1 MGVTIYTT
9 GAGARLSAAEV
20 ELLAGAVR
28 EHGRATL
35 LVPSADERDACRRAL
50 ADAGACMGIEVAT
63 PAAWAASLW
72 ELFGD
77 GRAIV
82 SGTDRQLLMAGV
94 LAEADDGARGPLRDT
109 PGTVRMLAR
118 MARDLLPAIAMG
130 GDGPES
136 SNESERAVFD
146 LVRAYGGRLAELG
159 LVECS
164 EAAESLAASFAVRPP
179 ACARA
184 VALRDVLALPGYL
197 LRLLAAVGCAGEL
210 DVLLAS
216 EQESLAA
223 GLAPALRDAGCEVS
237 LAELDGTDT
246 APRPVAPSFLEV
258 AGPHAKAAAYADE
271 IVGMAGAAGPAHGAP
286 RIGVVSPRPAELF
299 DELAGYLAAR
309 GVGAEAKRFSRFG
322 ETLAGCQF
330 AALSDLV
337 RRMRATAEEGASA
350 TEWWPAPELTDW
362 LYSPLSGADASR
374 ARALDKRLRSTRCLA
389 PEGVLRELQSAQGRV
404 AGTRAKLADD
414 HPFKRV
420 PCVAAD
426 VVQFLWRDR
435 PVSALKAMLSVAQ
448 AVPATRFGTTDGQ
461 ARALAEQAVLRRAI
475 ETVGE
480 RAHAL
485 GVPQDVACT
494 VLDGLCAVSRVQ
506 SAPAGGAAASAVFL
520 SPDEAA
526 LLPAGSLDA
535 LLFADVD
542 VYGYPLAH
550 EEGPLATSSAA
561 LGRASVGIEP
571 VARVRTLL
579 ARALSVAPA
588 ATLARVTHDRQAK
601 DRYPAAIWTELR
613 ARTGAGPASVGEGAI
628 VRDLDP
634 ASAADMRAERV
645 SCLPPQQLGADA
657 LPYLVIR
664 RLDGEGDL
672 VPAQL
677 SASQIESYA
686 SCPLCWFMGSR
697 VRPQQL
703 DAGFGNME
711 KGNFVHDVM
720 ERLHVRLRD
729 EGLRRVAPEN
739 LDAALAVLR
748 AVFDEVRAEHERG
761 KTSSSAPLVPLSTV
775 ERLQVDDILP
785 QLEAAVRYEARA
797 LAPFAPEYF
806 EYSFN
811 GLGVT
816 YAGRPLGGRIDRV
829 DVDAEGRA
837 VVIDY
842 KHRANASQ
850 FRLKDPTVPNDAGT
864 SPADDPRWLPEHTQS
879 LIYAQALRR
888 ALGLDVRGAL
898 YFSTKTKS
906 PSMSGAVS
914 AELAEEEPGDGRVPG
929 LKSGF
934 PDEGNGG
941 TCTFDELLDRV
952 EEGIAARLDEM
963 EAGVVAAA
971 PDPTGRCAFNHPLG
985 FERRGM

>member
-1 MGVTIYTT
+1 M
-9 GAGARLSAAEV
+9 
-20 ELLAGAVR
+20 
-28 EHGRATL
+28 
-35 LVPSADERDACRRAL
+35 
-50 ADAGACMGIEVAT
+50 
-63 PAAWAASLW
+63 
-72 ELFGD
+72 
-77 GRAIV
+77 
-82 SGTDRQLLMAGV
+82 
-94 LAEADDGARGPLRDT
+94 
-109 PGTVRMLAR
+109 
-118 MARDLLPAIAMG
+118 
-130 GDGPES
+130 
-136 SNESERAVFD
+136 
-146 LVRAYGGRLAELG
+146 
-159 LVECS
+159 
-164 EAAESLAASFAVRPP
+164 
-179 ACARA
+179 
-184 VALRDVLALPGYL
+184 
-197 LRLLAAVGCAGEL
+197 
-210 DVLLAS
+210 
-216 EQESLAA
+216 
-223 GLAPALRDAGCEVS
+223 
-237 LAELDGTDT
+237 
-246 APRPVAPSFLEV
+246 
-258 AGPHAKAAAYADE
+258 
-271 IVGMAGAAGPAHGAP
+271 
-286 RIGVVSPRPAELF
+286 
-299 DELAGYLAAR
+299 
-309 GVGAEAKRFSRFG
+309 
-322 ETLAGCQF
+322 
-330 AALSDLV
+330 
-337 RRMRATAEEGASA
+337 
-350 TEWWPAPELTDW
+350 
-362 LYSPLSGADASR
+362 
-374 ARALDKRLRSTRCLA
+374 
-389 PEGVLRELQSAQGRV
+389 
-404 AGTRAKLADD
+404 
-414 HPFKRV
+414 
-420 PCVAAD
+420 
-426 VVQFLWRDR
+426 
-435 PVSALKAMLSVAQ
+435 
-448 AVPATRFGTTDGQ
+448 
-461 ARALAEQAVLRRAI
+461 
-475 ETVGE
+475 
-480 RAHAL
+480 
-485 GVPQDVACT
+485 
-494 VLDGLCAVSRVQ
+494 
-506 SAPAGGAAASAVFL
+506 
-520 SPDEAA
+520 
-526 LLPAGSLDA
+526 
-535 LLFADVD
+535 
-542 VYGYPLAH
+542 
-550 EEGPLATSSAA
+550 
-561 LGRASVGIEP
+561 
-571 VARVRTLL
+571 
-579 ARALSVAPA
+579 
-588 ATLARVTHDRQAK
+588 THDRQAK

-634 ASAADMRAERV
+634 ASAADMRAERF